1 MCASATPCKA
11 GRTSNSSCERVL
23 PVFLIFDI
31 LTEFLWSQQSE
42 GSRSLPSRSQ
52 EVGSG
57 HLSDSSPAVL
67 VEPPRQ
73 KWSGMFSVAAAASD
87 PSGCLP
93 KELSVLS
100 WEPVQLWALPTWALP
115 AWALPWTG
123 SVGLSVCLSVPRH
136 TEDGSLQPTLQR
148 TNLDSDFSVFGLFII
163 SYLQSFGSAQ
173 PGSDQ
178 PGSPRCSD
186 RPRGGRVSFIV
197 KTTCIIFT
205 FCSQYLSPLLA
216 SAPSPQ
222 TNPQVPASHR
232 DG

>member
-1 MCASATPCKA
+1 M
-11 GRTSNSSCERVL
+11 L

-73 KWSGMFSVAAAASD
+73 KWSGMFPVAAAASD

-100 WEPVQLWALPTWALP
+100 WEPLQLWALPTWALP

-123 SVGLSVCLSVPRH
+123 IVGLSVCLCPDTRRMV
-136 TEDGSLQPTLQR
+136 LC
-148 TNLDSDFSVFGLFII
+148 
-163 SYLQSFGSAQ
+163 
-173 PGSDQ
+173 
-178 PGSPRCSD
+178 SPRF
-186 RPRGGRVSFIV
+186 RGQIWTLIFQSLDCLLFLICRV
-197 KTTCIIFT
+197 
-205 FCSQYLSPLLA
+205 LSL
-216 SAPSPQ
+216 PSRALTSRAAQ
-222 TNPQVPASHR
+222 GALTAHGVAVSIL
-232 DG
+232 